1 MISCHVLL
9 HVAKT
14 GHMLLHASKT
24 CCIRIHCE
32 LNNYVAA
39 FSVYSLLKKNIKYIQ
54 ATNNFVY
61 IASFLCFF

>member
-39 FSVYSLLKKNIKYIQ
+39 FSVYSLLKKY
-54 ATNNFVY
+54 
-61 IASFLCFF
+61 